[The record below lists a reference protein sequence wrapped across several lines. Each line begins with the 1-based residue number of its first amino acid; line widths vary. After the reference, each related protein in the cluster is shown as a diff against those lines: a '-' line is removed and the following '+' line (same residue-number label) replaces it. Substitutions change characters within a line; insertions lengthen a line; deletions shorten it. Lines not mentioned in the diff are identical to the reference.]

1 MAAPSPEDPE
11 KASRVQSCGNAA
23 QNLASDAI
31 ELVNWD
37 GEDDPS
43 NPRNWPA
50 RWKWGNVCLISMI
63 TIITPLASSMFAPAV
78 PDMMKEFR
86 DDSSAMASLVVSV
99 YVVGFALGPLI
110 CAPLSE
116 LYGRLYVYHV
126 SNGLFLVFTV
136 GCALST
142 QTGMFVAFRLL
153 AGCVGATPM
162 VLGGGS
168 IADIIPPE
176 RRGAAMT
183 LWGVGQLFGPVIGPV
198 GGGFLNEAAGWRWI
212 FWVILIFGGVIAAL
226 GFLFMRETYAPVL
239 LTRKAK
245 QLRQMTGDNR
255 YQSQHEIDH
264 QSVSMVL
271 RGALFRPLRMLF
283 TKPILFILS
292 VDVSIV
298 YGYLYLVFTTLTFVY
313 KNLYGFSSGI
323 AGLTF
328 LGIGIGMFIGLVSV
342 GVVSDKIAARRQ
354 RLRELKPEDRLPL
367 LVPGAFLIPVGLFWY
382 GWALENHAFW
392 LVPLLGMGVFGA
404 GIIATFVPI
413 QMYLIDTFHDH
424 AASALAGLAIMR
436 SAVGATLPLA
446 GGHMYETLGHGW
458 GNSLLGFIALALTPI
473 PFLFMRYGERL
484 RTGQSGEYRN

>member
-1 MAAPSPEDPE
+1 MAAPFLEDPE
-11 KASRVQSCGNAA
+11 KANSRFQLPCEDAA
-23 QNLASDAI
+23 GHLTLDAI
-31 ELVNWD
+31 EMVDWD
-37 GEDDPS
+37 GEADPA

-50 RWKWGNVCLISMI
+50 RRRWGNVCLISMI

-99 YVVGFALGPLI
+99 YVVGFALGPLVF
-110 CAPLSE
+110 APLSE
-116 LYGRLYVYHV
+116 IYGRLYVYHV
-126 SNGLFLVFTV
+126 SNVLFLVFTA

-176 RRGAAMT
+176 RRGTAMT
-183 LWGVGQLFGPVIGPV
+183 LWGAGQLFGPAS
-198 GGGFLNEAAGWRWI
+198 GFLNEAAGWRWI
-212 FWVILIFGGVIAAL
+212 FWVILILGGAITAA
-226 GFLFMRETYAPVL
+226 GFLFMRETYAPIL
-239 LTRKAK
+239 LAQKAK
-245 QLRQMTGDNR
+245 RLRRMTGDDR
-255 YQSQHEIDH
+255 YQSRHEMEH
-264 QSVSMVL
+264 GSVTKAL
-271 RGALFRPLRMLF
+271 RVALFRPIRLLF
-283 TKPILFILS
+283 TKPILFVLS

-313 KNLYGFSSGI
+313 KSLYGFSSGT

-328 LGIGIGMFIGLVSV
+328 LGIGIGMFVGLMSV
-342 GVVSDKIAARRQ
+342 GVVSDKIAVRRQ
-354 RLRELKPEDRLPL
+354 RVRELKPEDRLPL
-367 LVPGAFLIPVGLFWY
+367 LVPGAFLIPIGLFWY
-382 GWALENHAFW
+382 GWALETRAFW

-424 AASALAGLAIMR
+424 AASALAGLAMMR

-446 GGHMYETLGHGW
+446 GGQMYETLGHGW
-458 GNSLLGFIALALTPI
+458 GNSLLGFVALALTPI
-473 PFLFMRYGERL
+473 PFLFIRYGERL
-484 RTGQSGEYRN
+484 RTGKSR